1 MNKRTVILRTLAVLM
16 GLITI
21 GTVVAY
27 FLLRPNREW
36 LAFYVACCGGV
47 LVVNL
52 GQMIFIAANKIQK
65 NPNTVIRY
73 D

>member
-16 GLITI
+16 GLITVC
-21 GTVVAY
+21 TAVAY
-27 FLLRPNREW
+27 FVLRSDREW

-52 GQMIFIAANKIQK
+52 GLMMVFAAK
-65 NPNTVIRY
+65 NIRK
-73 D
+73 

>member
-21 GTVVAY
+21 GTAVAY
-27 FLLRPNREW
+27 SLLRPDREW

-52 GQMIFIAANKIQK
+52 SLMMVFAAK
-65 NPNTVIRY
+65 NIRK
-73 D
+73 